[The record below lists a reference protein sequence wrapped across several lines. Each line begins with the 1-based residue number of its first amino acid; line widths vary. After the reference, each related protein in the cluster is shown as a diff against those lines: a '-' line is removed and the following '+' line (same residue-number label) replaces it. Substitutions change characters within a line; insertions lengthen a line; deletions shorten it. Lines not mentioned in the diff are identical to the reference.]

1 MSDKPLT
8 PELPKKYKT
17 IPRGPGERV
26 PRLAGAEIERIL
38 AKAEKQGY
46 LVVPYR
52 KTEVSGLLSN
62 SWYVICE
69 KKKIP
74 FIRAHVK
81 PDGYGHAFF
90 DLWFLGFDGDDSRLL
105 KRLDVILDA
114 ITDEEQKKI
123 GKAMPRGGL
132 YSIGNSA
139 GWVGFSPR
147 IAREILDNL
156 VQGLRVLDQERI
168 PKEPSR

>member
-1 MSDKPLT
+1 MNDTPLT
-8 PELPKKYKT
+8 PELPKSYKI

-26 PRLAGAEIERIL
+26 PRLAGPEVDRIL
-38 AKAEKQGY
+38 AQAETQGF

-52 KTEVSGLLSN
+52 KNKVADLLSN
-62 SWYVICE
+62 SWYGACE

-74 FIRAHVK
+74 FIRAQVK

-105 KRLDVILDA
+105 KRLDIILNA
-114 ITDEEQKKI
+114 ITDEEQKGI

-132 YSIGNSA
+132 YSIGSSA
-139 GWVGFSPR
+139 GYVGFSGR

-156 VQGLRVLDQERI
+156 VRGLRVLDQERI
-168 PKEPSR
+168 PKEAAR